1 MEGVAEYEIDCLVA
15 PGTSSTKNI
24 CLSHA
29 EVSGSTLCMM
39 SRDPKALE
47 TLKIFVGGL
56 RQRDPGR
63 YSIRPKELGKSLLQH
78 KNTLQVLELDM
89 SELEYTEGQIRRTTG
104 WRVLSKEAA
113 STSSLRCSQAA
124 CLSG

>member
-29 EVSGSTLCMM
+29 EVSGSTLRTM
-39 SRDPKALE
+39 SRAPKALE

-56 RQRDPGR
+56 HQRDPGR
-63 YSIRPKELGKSLLQH
+63 YSIRSKELGKSLLQH
-78 KNTLQVLELDM
+78 KNTLPVLELDM
-89 SELEYTEGQIRRTTG
+89 SELDYTEGQIRKTIG

-113 STSSLRCSQAA
+113 STSNLRWSQAA
-124 CLSG
+124 CPSG

>member
-29 EVSGSTLCMM
+29 EVSGSTLRTM
-39 SRDPKALE
+39 SRAPKALE

-56 RQRDPGR
+56 HQRDPGR
-63 YSIRPKELGKSLLQH
+63 SNSEDDRMEGFEQRSGEYFQLEMESSRMPFWLKDRP
-78 KNTLQVLELDM
+78 DDRA
-89 SELEYTEGQIRRTTG
+89 Y
-104 WRVLSKEAA
+104 
-113 STSSLRCSQAA
+113 
-124 CLSG
+124 